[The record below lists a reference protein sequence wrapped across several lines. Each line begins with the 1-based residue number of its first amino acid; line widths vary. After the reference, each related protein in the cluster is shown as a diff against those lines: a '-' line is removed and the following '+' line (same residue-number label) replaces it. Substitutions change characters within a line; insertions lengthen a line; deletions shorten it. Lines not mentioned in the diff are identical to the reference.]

1 MCRAYTAYLR
11 LSFPSE
17 AFTPVTA
24 TVAATGVDFLMQ
36 QVKSG
41 IQVPKPVQPE
51 ANAQETDVVPHTV
64 QAPLS

>member
-1 MCRAYTAYLR
+1 MC
-11 LSFPSE
+11 LSFPSK

-24 TVAATGVDFLMQ
+24 SVAATGVDFLMH

-51 ANAQETDVVPHTV
+51 ANAQATDVVPHTV
-64 QAPLS
+64 HAPFS